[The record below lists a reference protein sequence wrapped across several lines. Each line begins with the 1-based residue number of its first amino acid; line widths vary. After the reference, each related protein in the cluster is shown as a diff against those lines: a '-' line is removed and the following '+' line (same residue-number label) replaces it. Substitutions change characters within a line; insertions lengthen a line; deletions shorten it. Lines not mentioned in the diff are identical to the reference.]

1 MSVTRV
7 AFLSS
12 EYPPHT
18 YGGLGTVVEALSRFL
33 GARGIEVVMLVPET
47 GDYAPPPPGVTL
59 CPVPVGLPASDE
71 DYWLTYCES
80 AAATARRTGL
90 HASVVHCH
98 DWMTALGGLAIGRA
112 LGVPVLMSIHLPQAA
127 SYHLDLETIGI
138 TGCARVIV
146 NSQAVRAELTE
157 REVSQDKISV
167 IPNGVDLDR
176 FRPGDQSPDPLQIL
190 FAGRLIPQK
199 GPDVL
204 LRAFG
209 AVLRRHPDATLTIA
223 GDGTQRLYLERLA
236 RFLGLRQR
244 VRFLGWQSP
253 GQLAELYRDC
263 AVLAVPSLY
272 EPFGLVALE
281 AMASGRPVVVSRV
294 GGLAEIVED
303 EISGF
308 AVEPGDH
315 LDLATRLAALL
326 SDPGLAR
333 AMGRAARRR
342 AEHYDWRIIAGQTA
356 GLYDSLASR
365 PGPERAA
372 DLERLLLAAEAGLR
386 ERALA
391 LLVPEGRAADQAL
404 AAGSVSERGHDH
416 GR

>member
-59 CPVPVGLPASDE
+59 CPVPVGLPVSDE

-90 HASVVHCH
+90 HAGVVHCH

-176 FRPGDQSPDPLQIL
+176 FRPGDQSADPLQIL

-236 RFLGLRQR
+236 RFLGLRHGQR
-244 VRFLGWQSP
+244 AAGGGVTGRRPGRDRGGRGIGVRRRARRPPRP
-253 GQLAELYRDC
+253 GYPAGGAAVGSGAGPGHGAGRAPPGRALRLAHHRRPD
-263 AVLAVPSLY
+263 
-272 EPFGLVALE
+272 
-281 AMASGRPVVVSRV
+281 GRPVRLT
-294 GGLAEIVED
+294 GLA
-303 EISGF
+303 
-308 AVEPGDH
+308 A
-315 LDLATRLAALL
+315 
-326 SDPGLAR
+326 
-333 AMGRAARRR
+333 
-342 AEHYDWRIIAGQTA
+342 
-356 GLYDSLASR
+356 R
-365 PGPERAA
+365 PGAS
-372 DLERLLLAAEAGLR
+372 G
-386 ERALA
+386 
-391 LLVPEGRAADQAL
+391 
-404 AAGSVSERGHDH
+404 
-416 GR
+416 